1 MELLSH
7 FKRWSK
13 QEFTRNSFTL
23 LSTSTLAQ
31 LITFVVYP
39 VITRLYAA
47 QDLGVL
53 NLWLSIIAVLAI
65 LSTGRYE
72 PAIVM
77 EKENS
82 GARALWQLTILI
94 NIIVLIIGQ
103 LIFSIFAHPIASL
116 CKNPE
121 GIEPWLPYIP
131 LMVLLMGLWQGLNHY
146 CIRRKR
152 FKAIGEYNLTKS
164 AVNSGLK
171 VGFGY
176 AGFLSSGLITSTLI
190 AFASALF
197 LALLR
202 VKVKIREL
210 FCWNWQEMKAMAK
223 KYANFPKFEMPHA
236 MSNTLA
242 SNLPIL
248 ILPLSFGMDQIGLFS
263 LALMIGF
270 CPVNLFTNSMDQ
282 VLYKNVVDRR
292 QKGEEVLPLIG
303 SFCKKTALLLLPFF
317 VVFFFIA
324 EWFFGILFGT
334 AWIQAGIYFKILLPW
349 LFLVTMTSSLTF
361 IPKIFFKQRTAMLIE
376 FSYIILRVMALC
388 IGIWMHSFVIAIVC
402 FSAVSAM
409 MVAVQLGWYFCLIK
423 RNEPCRM

>member
-31 LITFVVYP
+31 LITFAVYP
-39 VITRLYAA
+39 IITRLYST

-77 EKENS
+77 EKEDS
-82 GARALWQLTILI
+82 GARALWQLTLLV
-94 NIIVLIIGQ
+94 NLGVLIIGQ
-103 LIFSIFAHPIASL
+103 LAFTVFAHPIASL

-121 GIEPWLPYIP
+121 GIEPWLPFIP
-131 LMVLLMGLWQGLNHY
+131 LMVLLMGLWQGLNNY
-146 CIRRKR
+146 CIRQKH
-152 FKAIGEYNLTKS
+152 FKSIGEYNLVKS
-164 AVNSGLK
+164 TVNSGLK
-171 VGFGY
+171 VGFGF
-176 AGFLSSGLITSTLI
+176 AGFLRSGLITSTLI
-190 AFASALF
+190 AFASALAWS
-197 LALLR
+197 LIR

-210 FCWNWQEMKAMAK
+210 FRWDWQEMKAMAK

-282 VLYKNVVDRR
+282 VLYKSVVDRR
-292 QKGEEVLPLIG
+292 QKEEPVWPLIAN
-303 SFCKKTALLLLPFF
+303 FCKKTALVLLPFF

-324 EWFFGILFGT
+324 EWFFGLLFGT
-334 AWIQAGIYFKILLPW
+334 EWIQAGEYFKILLPW

-376 FSYIILRVMALC
+376 FTYIILRVLALC
-388 IGIWMHSFVIAIVC
+388 VGIWMQSFVAAIIC
-402 FSAVSAM
+402 FSAVSAV
-409 MVAVQLGWYFCLIK
+409 MVAIQLIWYFCLIK
-423 RNEPCRM
+423 RNEPCRK